1 MQLYDYVEG
10 LMELN
15 RLNLKLRTGVQFYLY
30 LYDKDNRS
38 ISVRINSVA
47 DLRDFIVINH
57 LGDDFEKV
65 KLNYDKVYGDYEI
78 NYYKASMIL
87 KLMQY

>member
-1 MQLYDYVEG
+1 MELYDYVEG
-10 LMELN
+10 LMQLN
-15 RLNLKLRTGVQFYLY
+15 RLNLKLKTGIQFYLY
-30 LYDKDNRS
+30 LYDRANWS
-38 ISVRINSVA
+38 ISVRINSIA

-65 KLNYDKVYGDYEI
+65 KLNYDKDYDSYDI
-78 NYYKASMIL
+78 NYYKTSMIL